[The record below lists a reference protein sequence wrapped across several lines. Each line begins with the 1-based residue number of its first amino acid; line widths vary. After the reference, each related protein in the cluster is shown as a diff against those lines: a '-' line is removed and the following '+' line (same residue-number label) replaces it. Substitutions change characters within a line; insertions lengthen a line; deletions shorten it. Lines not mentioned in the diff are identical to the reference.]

1 MSFGEVHFFL
11 IIVFLRL
18 ALSIPTTAKEA
29 GGLLGIQESSVLI
42 ALLTISLLNIIVF
55 PEGAGAFGELKMAFV
70 QIILLSIP
78 LLFMFLFIFKWT
90 GDC

>member
-1 MSFGEVHFFL
+1 MGKSIFPINL
-11 IIVFLRL
+11 FLRL

-42 ALLTISLLNIIVF
+42 VLLIMSLQNTIVF
-55 PEGAGAFGELKMAFV
+55 PEGAGAFGELKMAFL

-78 LLFMFLFIFKWT
+78 LLIGFLFF
-90 GDC
+90 